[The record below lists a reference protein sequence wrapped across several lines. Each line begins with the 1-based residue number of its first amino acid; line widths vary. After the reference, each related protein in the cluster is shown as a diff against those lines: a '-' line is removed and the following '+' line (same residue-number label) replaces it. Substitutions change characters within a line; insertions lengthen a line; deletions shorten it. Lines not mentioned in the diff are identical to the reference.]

1 MFAEQ
6 LSRIDLKNAPEF
18 DGHEQVHFFADDES
32 GLRAI
37 IAIHDRSLGPA
48 AGGCRFWP
56 YKDRR
61 EALTD
66 VLRLSKAM
74 SFKNAMAGLPLG
86 GGKAVVWADRD
97 DVDRDAFFRAFGRAV
112 ESLDGA
118 YITAEDV
125 GSRVADMKVAAE
137 ETSHVCGLPPEDD
150 QVGGDPSPTT
160 AHGVYLGLRAAVKFA
175 LSRSDLDGV
184 HVAVQ
189 GLGGVGYHLCQEL
202 HRAGAKLSVADIDQD
217 RTHQAADEFGGAVVD
232 PSDIHRIDADVF
244 APCAMG
250 GILNS
255 TTIPLLRAKIVA
267 GAANNQ
273 LNLDQDGE
281 LLRLRGILYAPD
293 YVINAGGI
301 MQVAGE
307 FFGWSQTD
315 VDERVETIPRS
326 LQQIFDESGWKH
338 QATNSIA
345 DKLAR
350 ARLSN
355 RNASAVAC

>member
-1 MFAEQ
+1 MFAETFSPSE
-6 LSRIDLKNAPEF
+6 LANSAEF
-18 DGHEQVHFFADDES
+18 DGHEQVHYFADEES

-56 YKDRR
+56 YKDRQ

-86 GGKAVVWADRD
+86 GGKAVIWSDRD
-97 DVDRDAFFRAFGRAV
+97 DVDRDALFRAFGRAV
-112 ESLDGA
+112 ESLEGA

-125 GSRVADMKVAAE
+125 GTRVADMKTVAT
-137 ETSHVCGLPPEDD
+137 ETKFVCGLPPEGN

-202 HRAGAKLSVADIDQD
+202 HRAGARLSVADIDPE
-217 RTHQAADEFGGAVVD
+217 RTRQAADEFGSTLVD
-232 PSDIHRIDADVF
+232 PSDILGIDADVL

-250 GILNS
+250 GVLNG
-255 TTIPLLRAKIVA
+255 TTIPLLQAKIVA

-281 LLRLRGILYAPD
+281 RLRSRGILYAPD

-301 MQVAGE
+301 IQVAGE
-307 FFGWSQTD
+307 YFGWSLAD
-315 VDERVETIPRS
+315 VTERVETIPRS

-338 QATNSIA
+338 QATNIIA

-350 ARLSN
+350 VRLDN